1 VSATPAAAPPAAA
14 PPAASTAAAATPA
27 AATPAA
33 ATPAAATASATEE
46 SGDAEEACEE
56 GFSAPVRAAPG
67 KRILKSFELRYHL
80 LRCGTHTKSNT
91 MPALFPLSSSTPSA
105 LPVTRKCVRPLIA
118 SAIEALRAPGSA
130 TVEGGAARA
139 DTLESLLGSLPAS
152 PDPSISVLFNPCH
165 STLGPILKKFPEEAL
180 PGAVLYTGAEWR
192 ITVSPLVL
200 VRVANPD
207 PEACCREIDFGVRGR
222 QLFRPAPGT
231 AVPSGGRQRCCDPD
245 VFVSATH
252 GCFSLVAV
260 PPKGA
265 WRPEASVWAA
275 DPGQCI
281 VLCGHDGRHL
291 LPCALYHPRQNWD
304 VVRSDDVKAAEA
316 CMSNT
321 RARAWTIDEHWAYA
335 SARAVVR
342 GCALSVCLVV
352 GVVCRPLCAVP
363 PALQPASASL
373 HLPPPP
379 PRLLNVR
386 LGSRSTRCCTTMAA
400 PTACNAVH
408 ARVRYA
414 SPFSTKSWLW
424 SRPTRR

>member
-1 VSATPAAAPPAAA
+1 MSATP
-14 PPAASTAAAATPA
+14 AAATPA

-373 HLPPPP
+373 HLPPP
-379 PRLLNVR
+379 RH
-386 LGSRSTRCCTTMAA
+386 
-400 PTACNAVH
+400 AC
-408 ARVRYA
+408 
-414 SPFSTKSWLW
+414 
-424 SRPTRR
+424 

>member
-1 VSATPAAAPPAAA
+1 
-14 PPAASTAAAATPA
+14 
-27 AATPAA
+27 
-33 ATPAAATASATEE
+33 
-46 SGDAEEACEE
+46 
-56 GFSAPVRAAPG
+56 
-67 KRILKSFELRYHL
+67 
-80 LRCGTHTKSNT
+80 
-91 MPALFPLSSSTPSA
+91 M
-105 LPVTRKCVRPLIA
+105 
-118 SAIEALRAPGSA
+118 
-130 TVEGGAARA
+130 
-139 DTLESLLGSLPAS
+139 
-152 PDPSISVLFNPCH
+152 
-165 STLGPILKKFPEEAL
+165 
-180 PGAVLYTGAEWR
+180 
-192 ITVSPLVL
+192 
-200 VRVANPD
+200 
-207 PEACCREIDFGVRGR
+207 
-222 QLFRPAPGT
+222 
-231 AVPSGGRQRCCDPD
+231 PSGGRERCCDPD

-379 PRLLNVR
+379 RLLNVR

>member
-1 VSATPAAAPPAAA
+1 
-14 PPAASTAAAATPA
+14 
-27 AATPAA
+27 
-33 ATPAAATASATEE
+33 
-46 SGDAEEACEE
+46 
-56 GFSAPVRAAPG
+56 
-67 KRILKSFELRYHL
+67 
-80 LRCGTHTKSNT
+80 